1 MRLLALLVEEQA
13 EVLFL
18 GPVAKRERHCLRAL
32 LLLLLVL
39 LLLLLLRLLQVVCH
53 GSIRAP

>member
-18 GPVAKRERHCLRAL
+18 GPVAERERHCLRAL
-32 LLLLLVL
+32 LLL